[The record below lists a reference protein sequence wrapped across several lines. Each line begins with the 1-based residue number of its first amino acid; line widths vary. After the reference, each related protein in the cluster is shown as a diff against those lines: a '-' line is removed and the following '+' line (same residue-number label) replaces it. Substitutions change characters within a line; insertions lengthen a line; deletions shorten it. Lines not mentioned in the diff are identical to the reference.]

1 MEGRVGAA
9 SNTLGAEYSKVVVIE
24 LTYEYAVHRRACIGL
39 IIVIVI
45 IIIEG

>member
-24 LTYEYAVHRRACIGL
+24 RTYAVHRRDCIGL